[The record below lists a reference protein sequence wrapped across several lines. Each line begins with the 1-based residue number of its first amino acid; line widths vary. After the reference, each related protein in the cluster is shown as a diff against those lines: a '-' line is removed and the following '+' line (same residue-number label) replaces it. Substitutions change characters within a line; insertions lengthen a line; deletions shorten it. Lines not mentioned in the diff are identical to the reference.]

1 MGWGGRHI
9 REGVEEAKECIIYL
23 SEIVKE
29 QL

>member
-1 MGWGGRHI
+1 MGWDGRDM
-9 REGVEEAKECIIYL
+9 REGVEGGKECIIYL